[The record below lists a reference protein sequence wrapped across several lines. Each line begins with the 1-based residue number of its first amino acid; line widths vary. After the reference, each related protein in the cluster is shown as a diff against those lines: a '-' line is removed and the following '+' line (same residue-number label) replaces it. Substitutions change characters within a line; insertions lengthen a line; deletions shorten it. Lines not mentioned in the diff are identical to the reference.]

1 MKILIKSKAFWTG
14 LVDALVGIVFLV
26 VGSQWPEYSALVKQI
41 WVLLQPV
48 VLAII
53 AAFATE
59 DCAVKVA
66 RLIK

>member
-1 MKILIKSKAFWTG
+1 MKILIRSKAFWTG
-14 LVDALVGIVFLV
+14 LVDAIIGIIFLV
-26 VGSQWPEYSALVKQI
+26 VASEWLEYSALVKQV

-59 DCAVKVA
+59 DFAVKVA